1 MKDVL
6 IWKGREEYVPNTER
20 RGRLAAMKDVP
31 IMYRM
36 EEFARGMVQTERST
50 LAAMKN
56 VTTMHRKEEFVR
68 GMVQK
73 LRHAVTKD
81 VPNTQGKEECVGAM
95 EQSEP
100 VHLAAMMD
108 VPA

>member
-36 EEFARGMVQTERST
+36 EEFARGMVQ
-50 LAAMKN
+50 N
-56 VTTMHRKEEFVR
+56 
-68 GMVQK
+68 
-73 LRHAVTKD
+73 
-81 VPNTQGKEECVGAM
+81 
-95 EQSEP
+95 
-100 VHLAAMMD
+100 
-108 VPA
+108 